1 MFRCTSLIVSGVDSE
16 GRALTIR
23 AENEKS
29 QNRNTSWGPTRAQ
42 ESVPSK
48 KRRWFLANSHGKL
61 SSTVLMQKTEN
72 WHNLMSGDRF
82 RVIVS
87 SRRRNLRHFK
97 QKRYQRAQT
106 DDGEALIER
115 MRC

>member
-1 MFRCTSLIVSGVDSE
+1 MSGVDSE

-72 WHNLMSGDRF
+72 WHNLMSGDRL
-82 RVIVS
+82 RVNLS
-87 SRRRNLRHFK
+87 SRRRATYIRHFK